1 MCNGLSISNLFLIEY
16 DSFQMGRIH
25 VNDLIN
31 ISHIYIIYFQSPRG
45 LFCNKIR
52 ESEQKTE
59 ASEFIDLH
67 FEKPVFVNAVYV
79 YETLNP
85 GSIVEIWAGKFHFF
99 TFDNFLS

>member
-1 MCNGLSISNLFLIEY
+1 MRTYGKWHKI
-16 DSFQMGRIH
+16 
-25 VNDLIN
+25 
-31 ISHIYIIYFQSPRG
+31 SPRG

-52 ESEQKTE
+52 EKSEQKTE
-59 ASEFIDLH
+59 ASDEFIDLH